1 MPPLYEPSLNFLL
14 NRRQISVS
22 AMTIL
27 TGLLERKVMERL
39 GSGPG
44 DASELKQS
52 EFLAVLDFDRVMNK
66 GYVPEFTPPEQR
78 DETDV
83 RNFDREFT
91 DEGVSL

>member
-1 MPPLYEPSLNFLL
+1 
-14 NRRQISVS
+14 
-22 AMTIL
+22 MTIL

-44 DASELKQS
+44 DANELKQS
-52 EFLAVLDFDRVMNK
+52 EFLSSLDFDRVLNK
-66 GYVPEFTPPEQR
+66 GYSPEFIPPEQR

-91 DEGVSL
+91 DEGVKVL

>member
-1 MPPLYEPSLNFLL
+1 
-14 NRRQISVS
+14 
-22 AMTIL
+22 MTIL

-44 DASELKQS
+44 DATELKQS
-52 EFLAVLDFDRVMNK
+52 EFLSSLDFDRVMSK
-66 GYVPEFTPPEQR
+66 GYTPEFTPPEQR

-91 DEGVSL
+91 DEGVSFSSSCLSFPFLTFCVGN